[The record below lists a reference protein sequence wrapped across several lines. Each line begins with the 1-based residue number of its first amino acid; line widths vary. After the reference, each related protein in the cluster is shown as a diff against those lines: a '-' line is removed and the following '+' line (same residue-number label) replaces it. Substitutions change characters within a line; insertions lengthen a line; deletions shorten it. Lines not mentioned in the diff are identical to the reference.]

1 MIRAHSVNEGAALPP
16 IRVDDRAR
24 LLPVRGAGSAR
35 QRERWRSAGRSC
47 DGFTLIELIIVMFIM
62 AILIGIAVPQ
72 YEASVRHARE
82 SVLRQNLYDMRKVIS
97 EYTLDKQKA
106 PQSLDDLVQAGYLKP
121 IPTDPMTRQPDWQV
135 EQCDDSTVMS
145 PDEQDQG
152 GICDVHSS
160 STQTSTAGDAYN
172 TW

>member
-1 MIRAHSVNEGAALPP
+1 MRSRPRRYGHDLK
-16 IRVDDRAR
+16 
-24 LLPVRGAGSAR
+24 
-35 QRERWRSAGRSC
+35 RSAG
-47 DGFTLIELIIVMFIM
+47 FTLLELMIVISILL
-62 AILIGIAVPQ
+62 ILISIAVPQ
-72 YEASVRHARE
+72 YRESVRRARE
-82 SVLRQNLYDMRKVIS
+82 SVLRQNLYDMRKLIS

-106 PQSLDDLVQAGYLKP
+106 PQSLDDLVEAGYLKP
-121 IPTDPMTRQPDWQV
+121 IPKDPITDQPDWQT

-160 STQTSTAGDAYN
+160 STLIGSDGTVYN